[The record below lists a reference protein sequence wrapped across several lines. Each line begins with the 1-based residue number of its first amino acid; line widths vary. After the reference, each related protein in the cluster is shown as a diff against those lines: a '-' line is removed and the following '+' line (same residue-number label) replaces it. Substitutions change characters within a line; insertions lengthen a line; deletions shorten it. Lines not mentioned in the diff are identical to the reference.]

1 MLVNGRF
8 SLVGEGDHLIQKAE
22 ISAFSEIFE
31 HRGEEPQRIV
41 CPVSGM
47 AGVAHIFGVLR
58 AGLLPGFMGEFHQ
71 RKAAAVV
78 DLGGEHEADLVRRHF
93 GLQMDHALD
102 ILHRIP
108 VAVAVAQAAVDKGG
122 RPRPDEGH
130 EAVVGVPYIDHGVE
144 FRAGGPDLEMG
155 EALRPIR
162 ANGIDL
168 IFPEGRVCRVF
179 LHDRGTLGG
188 SLFSKNKEDG
198 PGRSGIQCDLRR
210 DRTAAVAVVTRRA
223 AEVSL
228 LYAQGISVSVPGP
241 QKGRL
246 VSAPGGGLC
255 PRHAE
260 KALGHRFIV
269 CLFAF

>member
-1 MLVNGRF
+1 MLIHGRC
-8 SLVGEGDHLIQKAE
+8 SLVGKRDLLVQKAE
-22 ISAFSEIFE
+22 IAAFREIFE
-31 HRGEEPQRIV
+31 HGGEEPQRV
-41 CPVSGM
+41 VRPVSGV
-47 AGVAHIFGVLR
+47 AGVAHIFGIFR
-58 AGLLPGFMGEFHQ
+58 TGLLSGLMRELHQ
-71 RKAAAVV
+71 REAAAVV

-93 GLQMDHALD
+93 RFQVDHALD

-108 VAVAVAQAAVDKGG
+108 VAVAVAQAAVDEGG

-130 EAVVGVPYIDHGVE
+130 KAVVGVPDIDHGVE
-144 FRAGGPDLEMG
+144 LRAGCLDLEMG
-155 EALRPIR
+155 EALRPVR

-168 IFPEGRVCRVF
+168 IFPEGRICRVF

-188 SLFSKNKEDG
+188 SLFSQNKEDG

-246 VSAPGGGLC
+246 VSAPGGGFC

-260 KALGHRFIV
+260 KSLGHRFIV